1 MTDSTYD
8 LVVVGGGP
16 GGYVAAIRA
25 AQLGMRV
32 ACVEKRGALGGTC
45 LNVGCIPSKALLQSS
60 HHYAVA
66 EEEFA
71 NHGIKVDG
79 LAVDLPAMMK
89 RKVDVVGD
97 LTKGIEFL
105 LKKNKVD
112 YLIGSGAV
120 TAADEVAVTPVDRG
134 EAQVL
139 KTENILVA
147 TGSDVATLPNV
158 TIDEHQI
165 VSSTGALALEK
176 VPETMVVVGGGYI
189 GIELGSVWRRLGAKV
204 TVVEFLD
211 QILAGMDGEV
221 SKQML
226 RILKKQGL
234 EFRLSSKVT
243 GAKNTNTGVALTIEP
258 AAGGEAETLEAE
270 VVLVSIG
277 RRPYT
282 EGLGLDAV
290 GVETDK
296 RGFVTVDDDFQTNV
310 PGIFAIGDVIG
321 GKMLAHKAED
331 EGMAVAELLA
341 GQSGHVNYEAI
352 PGVVYTWPEVAAVGQ
367 TEEQLKKDGIEYRVG
382 KFPFSA
388 NSRARCNA
396 DTDGF
401 VKILADAGTDRI
413 LGVHILGPQAGDLIQ
428 EAVTAMEFG
437 GSAEDLAR
445 TCHGH
450 PGLAEAIKEAALA
463 VDGRAIHI

>member
-1 MTDSTYD
+1 MTDTVYD

-60 HHYAVA
+60 HHYALA
-66 EEEFA
+66 EEDFA
-71 NHGIKVDG
+71 THGIKASG
-79 LAVDLPAMMK
+79 LEVDLPAMMK

-97 LTKGIEFL
+97 LTKGVEFL

-112 YLIGSGAV
+112 YVVGSGAI
-120 TAADEVAVTPVDRG
+120 TGADEVTVSSDNG
-134 EAQVL
+134 GDAQVL
-139 KTENILVA
+139 KTENILIA

-158 TIDEHQI
+158 TIDEKRI
-165 VSSTGALALEK
+165 VSSTGALSLEK
-176 VPETMVVVGGGYI
+176 VPTTMVVVGGGYI

-234 EFRLSSKVT
+234 EFKLSSKVA
-243 GAKNTNTGVALTIEP
+243 GADITDAGVSLTIEP
-258 AAGGEAETLEAE
+258 AAGGEAESIEAE

-277 RRPYT
+277 RRPYV
-282 EGLGLDAV
+282 EGLGLDTV
-290 GVETDK
+290 GVELDE
-296 RGFVTVDDDFQTNV
+296 RGFVKVDDDFQTNV

-352 PGVVYTWPEVAAVGQ
+352 PGVVYTWPEVASVGR
-367 TEEQLKKDGIEYRVG
+367 TEEQLKEDGVEYRVG

-401 VKILADAGTDRI
+401 VKILADTATDRI